1 MKDVLGHELQVG
13 DVVAYPG
20 RRGSNLWIN
29 TATIETIDPVMVS
42 AIKNSSSQDEEGRR
56 VIIQR
61 TDRFVKVAH
70 VEL

>member
-20 RRGSNLWIN
+20 RRGSLLWLN
-29 TATIETIDPVMVS
+29 TAKIETIEPVMVS
-42 AIKNSSSQDEEGRR
+42 TIKNSDSQDEDGRH
-56 VIIQR
+56 VIVRR

-70 VEL
+70 VQI